1 MCCSLIGQI
10 VYGAIMLVALGLT
23 LGAMFS
29 PGWTELKNQ
38 TEIAMGNPIDAV
50 TNIHT
55 TGIFPFLCRVPGQEA
70 NHDDDDDEDFE
81 LDDKFDIDY
90 CVDFWNRLPLWEK
103 VVVATICLALIT
115 EVVALIWTLVS
126 LCACC
131 CKQCFVFALPVLA
144 FLAAIFL
151 AITVIVFG
159 INNKDFIGDVYH
171 NGNNPGDVV
180 NNIKETM
187 TSEVGYSFYLACGAL
202 AAVIIDI
209 IVGALTQCLA
219 KFCM

>member
-90 CVDFWNRLPLWEK
+90 CVDFWN
-103 VVVATICLALIT
+103 
-115 EVVALIWTLVS
+115 
-126 LCACC
+126 
-131 CKQCFVFALPVLA
+131 QCFVFALPVLA